1 MSTTTALRRRP
12 RGRRAG
18 RRAAVLV
25 ALLAV
30 LAVVSGCVAMP
41 TEGPVVRVDPQ
52 ASDADDS
59 GAFYDPRPPEPGA
72 DPQEV
77 VLGFLEAMKATPV
90 RTSVAAGFLSE
101 RAQRMWRPE
110 DATLSYGDVGPPN
123 GSSTVEIQLVDAQ
136 SYDRRG
142 TWDRA
147 LSAEESTMRFP
158 MTLEGEEWRID
169 EAPNALLVPEWW
181 FQDWFAR
188 ASLYFLDPS
197 QQVLVPE
204 PVVVPSGDQM
214 ATALVR
220 GLLAGP
226 PREGVSR
233 GALPGDVRLAMNSVP
248 IDEGVADI
256 VLEDLDGRL
265 DEVASEEMVAQL
277 AWTLRQV
284 PQVTHFRVT
293 VDDRPVTMPG
303 GGKEISVM
311 AGLPFSPLGVRPER
325 DLFALVDG
333 RLVRGGFE
341 SFNATSGPFGA
352 KAWGLRSVALTLDGS
367 EAVGVVA
374 DGTTALRAA
383 VNRGDPPRRVLTGA
397 TDLLQPAVDFAGRAW
412 FLDRTGNGA
421 VVRVLGEEGPA
432 QVVDVP
438 GVSGQDVSHFLVSRD
453 ASRLVAVVRG
463 AQRDRVVVSRIVH
476 REGRLPKVSR
486 ATEVESGTEPAN
498 RVTDIG
504 WRSPVTLAVL
514 SNVTPDVAQV
524 QVVPVDGAPGE
535 IESPGT
541 ARVRGQATGLVV
553 SPADG
558 DGVYVITRD
567 QVLDLT
573 RPSRD
578 LPAPG
583 EGLAWFGFVG

>member
-1 MSTTTALRRRP
+1 MSTTTVA
-12 RGRRAG
+12 RRAG
-18 RRAAVLV
+18 ALAV
-25 ALLAV
+25 LLAV
-30 LAVVSGCVAMP
+30 LAVLSGCVAMP

-101 RAQRMWRPE
+101 RAQRAWRPE
-110 DATLSYGDVGPPN
+110 DETLTYAEIGPPD
-123 GSSTVEIQLVDAQ
+123 GASTVEIQLVEAQ

-142 TWDRA
+142 SWDRA
-147 LSAEESTMRFP
+147 LSVEESTMRFP
-158 MTLEGEEWRID
+158 MILEGEEWRID
-169 EAPNALLVPEWW
+169 EAPNALLVPESW
-181 FQDWFAR
+181 FQDWFVQ
-188 ASLYFLDPS
+188 ASLYFVDPS

-226 PREGVSR
+226 PRRGVSR

-248 IDEGVADI
+248 IDEGVAEID
-256 VLEDLDGRL
+256 LEDVGGHLD
-265 DEVASEEMVAQL
+265 DAASEEMVAQL

-293 VDDRPVTMPG
+293 VDDRPLTMPG

-325 DLFALVDG
+325 DLFALVEG

-341 SFNATSGPFGA
+341 SLNATSGPFGA
-352 KAWGLRSVALTLDGS
+352 KDWGLRSVALTLDGS
-367 EAVGVVA
+367 EAVGVLA
-374 DGTTALRAA
+374 DGTAALRAA
-383 VNRGDPPRRVLTGA
+383 VNRGEPPVQVLGGA
-397 TDLLQPAVDFAGRAW
+397 TDLLPPAVDFAGRAW
-412 FLDRTGNGA
+412 FLDRTPAGA
-421 VVRVLGEEGPA
+421 VVRVLAEEGPA
-432 QVVDVP
+432 QVVQVP
-438 GVSGQDVSHFLVSRD
+438 GVSGREVTHFLVSRD
-453 ASRLVAVVRG
+453 SSRLVAVVRG
-463 AQRDRVVVSRIVH
+463 QRRDRVVVSRIVH
-476 REGRLPKVSR
+476 REGRLPRISR
-486 ATEVESGTEPAN
+486 ASEIESGTEPAT

-524 QVVPVDGAPGE
+524 LVVPVDGAPGE
-535 IESPGT
+535 IDGPGT

-553 SPADG
+553 SPAEG
-558 DGVYVITRD
+558 DGVYVVTRD
-567 QVLDLT
+567 QILDLT

-583 EGLAWFGFVG
+583 EDVGWFGFVG